1 MPSLKP
7 PASIVALAGIS
18 AFTSAATAVPI
29 VYFLAPRPHA
39 ASDAEIKQL
48 PVKTVV
54 ASTTSLNPFLL
65 RPEYAAGQVKDPLP
79 TKVATTAP
87 TPEPADDEEY
97 AVAKLEVVPVTVD
110 RLPDL
115 ELPQMTASDFIAPLP
130 PPRPSIRATVRA
142 LGAKAQRAIRVARR
156 EPGRPLEARLSYGE
170 PVAVSSRYLNPR
182 NYPAQ
187 LLPGGNKIAVTAPV
201 APAKREAPTSSP
213 AVMPVSQG
221 PTAVYDISSATLYLP
236 NGDRLEAHSGRK
248 QNRDNAKAVH
258 LRNEGP
264 TPPGEYILSMR
275 EKPFYGV
282 NALRMTP
289 TRASYTFGRDG
300 FLAHSY
306 LAGPGGDSHGCL
318 SVKNYAKLLRAY
330 RNGQVKQIT
339 VVKQYGPVKSLAGS
353 IKRWWLASSRR

>member
-29 VYFLAPRPHA
+29 VCFLAPRPHA
-39 ASDAEIKQL
+39 ASDGEIKQL
-48 PVKTVV
+48 PVNTVM

-65 RPEYAAGQVKDPLP
+65 RPEYAAGQVKDPPP
-79 TKVATTAP
+79 TKVATATPTTAP
-87 TPEPADDEEY
+87 VGDEEY

-110 RLPDL
+110 RLPEL
-115 ELPQMTASDFIAPLP
+115 ELPQITASVFIAPLP

-142 LGAKAQRAIRVARR
+142 LGAKAQRAIRVAIRK
-156 EPGRPLEARLSYGE
+156 PGRPVEARLSYGE

-187 LLPGGNKIAVTAPV
+187 LLSDRTKIAATAPV
-201 APAKREAPTSSP
+201 EPAKRTVLPSSP
-213 AVMPVSQG
+213 SVMPARQR
-221 PTAVYDISSATLYLP
+221 PTAVYDISSTTLYLP

-330 RNGQVKQIT
+330 RKGQVKQIR
-339 VVKQYGPVKSLAGS
+339 VVKQYGPVKSLACS
-353 IKRWWLASSRR
+353 LKAWWLASSRH